1 RVGNGETNSA
11 TYLGSYTDS
20 DGHYIIAGA
29 TAALTLNA
37 FKYGFTFT
45 NLTWTNPL
53 AMTSDWAS
61 IDFVATAMPVVTI
74 TATTNVVSE
83 NNSTVQ
89 YFTLARSGDTTT
101 NLTITVYLSG
111 SANLPSDYTLTPKL
125 TNTYNQ
131 IDFPPGSNSL
141 TLAFQAVDDLKVEGS
156 ETATLTLIEDPA
168 YVIGWPGEA
177 AITIL
182 HDALPVR
189 PTVTVTAMSGAR
201 SP

>member
-1 RVGNGETNSA
+1 YKSWNIPGDHIVRCVVSDMKGASASANMLVTVGSRFGYRISGWVADTNGLPLEGVRVGNGETNSA

-20 DGHYIIAGA
+20 EGHYIIAGA
-29 TAALTLNA
+29 TVALTLNA
-37 FKYGFTFT
+37 YKYGFTFT

-111 SANLPSDYTLTPKL
+111 SANLPTDYTLTP
-125 TNTYNQ
+125 
-131 IDFPPGSNSL
+131 
-141 TLAFQAVDDLKVEGS
+141 
-156 ETATLTLIEDPA
+156 
-168 YVIGWPGEA
+168 
-177 AITIL
+177 
-182 HDALPVR
+182 
-189 PTVTVTAMSGAR
+189 
-201 SP
+201 